1 MPMYAI
7 HQEKLTVD
15 SDFQIK
21 RFLNAYHNIERIQE
35 IEEIA
40 VLEDDELLE
49 HDKDPIIE
57 YVRETYKKKLPPHKI
72 AFKKQRMNP
81 RDVNREE
88 DDYEDIKYD
97 LTGITF
103 SIRFAEA
110 FSVNLKYNNYL
121 DHIILRNNNLND
133 TSFALLI

>member
-1 MPMYAI
+1 
-7 HQEKLTVD
+7 
-15 SDFQIK
+15 
-21 RFLNAYHNIERIQE
+21 
-35 IEEIA
+35 
-40 VLEDDELLE
+40 
-49 HDKDPIIE
+49 
-57 YVRETYKKKLPPHKI
+57 
-72 AFKKQRMNP
+72 MNP

>member
-40 VLEDDELLE
+40 VIEDDELLE
-49 HDKDPIIE
+49 QDKDPIIE
-57 YVRETYKKKLPPHKI
+57 YVRETYKK
-72 AFKKQRMNP
+72 
-81 RDVNREE
+81 
-88 DDYEDIKYD
+88 
-97 LTGITF
+97 
-103 SIRFAEA
+103 
-110 FSVNLKYNNYL
+110 
-121 DHIILRNNNLND
+121 
-133 TSFALLI
+133 